1 MFQDLSDGRPIRLI
15 QCISWPDHGVPDKSN
30 VVLAL
35 LTEVETSQR
44 AAGKGPVTV
53 VCRYITLVFHT
64 YSSCFMTHSSCFT
77 HIPRFSH
84 ISLVFHTCSSCFTH
98 IPRVSHI
105 FLVFHTYS
113 LCFTHIPLALFQ
125 KNEVA
130 SLWTLILHILY

>member
-1 MFQDLSDGRPIRLI
+1 MFQDLSQGRPIRLI

-64 YSSCFMTHSSCFT
+64 YPSCLVMTH
-77 HIPRFSH
+77 
-84 ISLVFHTCSSCFTH
+84 IS
-98 IPRVSHI
+98 RVSHI
-105 FLVFHTYS
+105 FHVFHTY
-113 LCFTHIPLALFQ
+113 P
-125 KNEVA
+125 
-130 SLWTLILHILY
+130 